1 MWQLIEPWPDYEQT
15 DPRPGTSGHARIHDT
30 GAVVDAARDR
40 WARGRL
46 QPRPHAGG
54 PPPMGDRMSFMLQ
67 SNLGPL
73 FEKLRSLASAVL
85 AAAPTAGGG
94 IRRRLRA
101 AFERH
106 ADGTATTFPV
116 IYDEIDWP
124 RLSLEEWIAS
134 FPDYPAVR
142 EELAAL
148 DNVSKWIASRV
159 KGPDPESVR
168 EAGIRLLLREVVT
181 SVSQPSSWVI
191 DERRWGLV
199 TEALRLLLNEGRVV
213 ERLLMFLGGVAVS
226 QPCQL
231 GEVLLRPPTQEE
243 LHAAFERGAFEGV
256 EKALISCYAVLD
268 ASEAISIGGTAIV
281 GQKVQSVVRALR
293 IWTGSR
299 ISYLVTLQSSFVH
312 ENSGS
317 SRPMNEFPY
326 FGKPQ
331 ELPSPSDFL
340 LFWQRSR
347 EVLARPPSALGVAL
361 RRMDVMVDQE
371 REIDRV
377 LDLFIVL
384 EALFQLGGEKQ
395 ELSYRLSLRVAHFV
409 GDGRAERQAI
419 FEDVKKGYDL
429 RSRIAHGDVGDADR
443 DLQVRLEQIVLRA
456 VRRYCEKAPSF
467 SGEQAHKAIV
477 KELDGFVLERRG
489 DQA

>member
-1 MWQLIEPWPDYEQT
+1 MIGSVLM
-15 DPRPGTSGHARIHDT
+15 
-30 GAVVDAARDR
+30 
-40 WARGRL
+40 L
-46 QPRPHAGG
+46 QPT
-54 PPPMGDRMSFMLQ
+54 LE
-67 SNLGPL
+67 PL
-73 FEKLRSLASAVL
+73 FGKLRALASAVL
-85 AAAPTAGGG
+85 AAAPSAGGG
-94 IRRRLRA
+94 VRRRLRA

-106 ADGTATTFPV
+106 PDGTATTFPV
-116 IYDEIDWP
+116 VCDEIDWP
-124 RLSLEEWIAS
+124 RRPLEEWIAS
-134 FPDYPAVR
+134 FPEYSVVR
-142 EELAAL
+142 EELAVL
-148 DNVSKWIASRV
+148 ENVSKWIATRV
-159 KGPDPESVR
+159 QGPDPESVR
-168 EAGIRLLLREVVT
+168 EAGLRLLLREAVGNVLQ
-181 SVSQPSSWVI
+181 SSSWAI
-191 DERRWGLV
+191 DERKWERV
-199 TEALRLLLNEGRVV
+199 TEALRLLIDEGRIV
-213 ERLLMFLGGVAVS
+213 ERHLVFLGGVAVS
-226 QPCQL
+226 QPLQL

-243 LHAAFERGAFEGV
+243 LHDAFERGAFEGV
-256 EKALISCYAVLD
+256 EKALITCYAALEV
-268 ASEAISIGGTAIV
+268 SEAIPIGGLAIL
-281 GQKVQSVVRALR
+281 GQKVQSVLRALR
-293 IWTGSR
+293 IWTGAR
-299 ISYLVTLQSSFVH
+299 ISYLVTLQSSFMQ
-312 ENSGS
+312 ENNSS
-317 SRPMNEFPY
+317 SRPVNSFPY
-326 FGKPQ
+326 FGKPR
-331 ELPSPSDFL
+331 ELASPPEFL

-371 REIDRV
+371 READRV

-443 DLQVRLEQIVLRA
+443 ELQMRLEQIVLRA